1 MIFITILVFVVVILD
16 IFIVLGVSPL
26 IITTLIIS
34 IGVVGIEI
42 GEVRDEILNCEGE
55 L

>member
-1 MIFITILVFVVVILD
+1 MIVTILVIVEVILD

-34 IGVVGIEI
+34 IGVASIEI
-42 GEVRDEILNCEGE
+42 GEVSDEVLNCEGE
-55 L
+55 F